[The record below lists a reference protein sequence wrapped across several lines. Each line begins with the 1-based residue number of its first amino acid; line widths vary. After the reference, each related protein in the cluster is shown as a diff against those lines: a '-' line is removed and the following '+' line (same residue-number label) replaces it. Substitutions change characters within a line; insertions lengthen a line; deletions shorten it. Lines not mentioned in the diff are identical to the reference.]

1 MPWLKCNEIVSDVFG
16 VQEIASYI
24 SSKHEYSSG
33 YCDGRNYVRI
43 PGSE

>member
-1 MPWLKCNEIVSDVFG
+1 MPWLISAMRIVSDVFG

-33 YCDGRNYVRI
+33 YCDKKKLC
-43 PGSE
+43 